1 MDVLFLIR
9 SVIFLVAGLVVILL
23 PGKVYRFQSY
33 VFDRIHV
40 KYTKNQNKISR
51 IYHRTGIVFFAI
63 AAILFVYSVAV

>member
-9 SVIFLVAGLVVILL
+9 AVIFLVAGLIVLLL

-51 IYHRTGIVFFAI
+51 VYHRVGTVFIAI
-63 AAILFVYSVAV
+63 AAALFVYSVAV